1 MNSFSVR
8 KISTNPFSIAIFALF
23 TLLVFVILAVPIFAY
38 AQLNTTNTNISSSRI
53 GVKITSPKASQTV
66 PIGQLTVNGTS
77 SDSSETNC
85 QVFVDLNDTKPMQNV
100 TGVGVGGPKDYS
112 NWTFTYTRNY
122 HLIDKGLNEITSKI
136 SCHDN
141 SGTGSVTTKYYSIN
155 ITGTD
160 NHTRAIPTTG
170 NFNSDNSTT
179 GFQAVA
185 YSTVLPQYSTTDTNN
200 SKSLDENVI
209 NSSESLVYEPVGGL
223 YSGVNDNSNDNGD
236 DNNDNNDHR
245 SSSNPDNSNHDHDSN
260 SNNNNDNGHDKKKDD
275 EKNMSH
281 STEHS
286 KLSKF
291 EKIKHKANSL
301 KHEEHRKNLSK
312 YIHNVVKERLHRMT
326 ERLSD

>member
-1 MNSFSVR
+1 MRKTSLFSR
-8 KISTNPFSIAIFALF
+8 SRAFFALF
-23 TLLVFVILAVPIFAY
+23 TLLVFVILAVPIFVY
-38 AQLNTTNTNISSSRI
+38 AQSNFTNTTNSSQRI
-53 GVKITSPKASQTV
+53 GVKITSPEASQTV

-122 HLIDKGLNEITSKI
+122 HLIDRGMNEITSKI

-160 NHTRAIPTTG
+160 NPTGAIPTTG
-170 NFNSDNSTT
+170 NFNKDNSTT
-179 GFQAVA
+179 RFQAVA

-223 YSGVNDNSNDNGD
+223 YSDAKDNSNDND
-236 DNNDNNDHR
+236 
-245 SSSNPDNSNHDHDSN
+245 
-260 SNNNNDNGHDKKKDD
+260 
-275 EKNMSH
+275 
-281 STEHS
+281 
-286 KLSKF
+286 
-291 EKIKHKANSL
+291 
-301 KHEEHRKNLSK
+301 
-312 YIHNVVKERLHRMT
+312 
-326 ERLSD
+326 